1 MSVLSGAQLNMTRF
15 PTSSRPGQ
23 SRPPAMQQL
32 IRLPPGPHLSSCD
45 TLAKLM
51 KEQGGKLKVLDLLS
65 ANSFIYLIQRHGC
78 API

>member
-32 IRLPPGPHLSSCD
+32 IRLPANQPLLQPPGPDLSSYD
-45 TLAKLM
+45 TLAKFF
-51 KEQGGKLKVLDLLS
+51 
-65 ANSFIYLIQRHGC
+65 FISSLRRQSN
-78 API
+78 